1 MRIFAPYMIRVSG
14 VMIDDGAILII
25 KQKTLGREWFL
36 PGGMLEDGETLA
48 ECVEREVF
56 EETGFVV
63 KAKRLISVADT
74 DFKDPPLVHIL
85 FTVEK
90 VSGSIKDVS
99 LIKDKNPITEI
110 RFVDIGKLS
119 NYGFSDKYIET
130 LKNGFKDAPSYVG
143 RDPLFDFEMQCK
155 NRDI

>member
-36 PGGMLEDGETLA
+36 PGGTLEDGETLA

-99 LIKDKNPITEI
+99 LIKDRNPITDI
-110 RFVDIGKLS
+110 RLVDIVELS
-119 NYGFSDKYIET
+119 DYGFSYKFIEK
-130 LKNGFKDAPSYVG
+130 LKNGFKDAPSYAG
-143 RDPLFDFEMQCK
+143 RDPLFDFEM
-155 NRDI
+155 

>member
-1 MRIFAPYMIRVSG
+1 MKNYPAYLIRVTG
-14 VMIDDGAILII
+14 VMIDDGKLLLI

-36 PGGMLEDGETLA
+36 PGGTLEDGETLS

-99 LIKDKNPITEI
+99 LIKDKNPITDI
-110 RFVDIGKLS
+110 RLVDINDLPD
-119 NYGFSDKYIET
+119 YGFSSTFIEL
-130 LKNGFKDAPSYVG
+130 LKDDFKNAPSYAG
-143 RDPLFDFEMQCK
+143 RDPLFEFK
-155 NRDI
+155 SN

>member
-1 MRIFAPYMIRVSG
+1 MKSFAPYMIRVTG
-14 VMIDDGAILII
+14 VMVDDGAILII

-36 PGGMLEDGETLA
+36 PGGTLEEGETLA

-56 EETGFVV
+56 EETGFTV
-63 KAKRLISVADT
+63 KAKKLISVADT

-99 LIKDKNPITEI
+99 SIKDRNPITDIRLVEI
-110 RFVDIGKLS
+110 DELLY
-119 NYGFSDKYIET
+119 YGFSNRFVEL
-130 LKNGFKDAPSYVG
+130 LKNDFKDAPSYAG
-143 RDPLFDFEMQCK
+143 RDPLFEFEL
-155 NRDI
+155 N